1 MNEQGK
7 TRIIIADPQ
16 PAVRLAVSGFLRSQP
31 NLDVVGRVDNGLDLM
46 AQVEAIC
53 PDLMLLDWDLP
64 GGSTADLVF
73 AMHDLQCHP
82 RVIVLSVHQEAA
94 QAALDSGADAFVYK
108 GDGPKRLLTAI
119 HSVLLESR
127 YA

>member
-1 MNEQGK
+1 MNEQGR
-7 TRIIIADPQ
+7 TRILIADHH
-16 PAVRLAVSGFLRSQP
+16 PAVRLAISGFLRSQS
-31 NLDVVGRVDNGLDLM
+31 NLDVVGGVDNGLDLM
-46 AQVEAIC
+46 AQVEAIR

-64 GGSTADLVF
+64 GESTADLVF
-73 AMHDLQCHP
+73 AVRNLKCQP
-82 RVIVLSVHQEAA
+82 RVIVLSVRQELAG
-94 QAALDSGADAFVYK
+94 AALDAGADAFVYK